1 MAVFVLTD
9 AAVTINAVNLSGY
22 VRKATLKTSAED
34 KDSTA
39 MGATY
44 KARAGGLKDWEL
56 TLEFNSDFAASQVDA
71 TLWPL
76 LGATSTVTAK
86 ATSAANSATNP
97 QFSGSA
103 LLKEYSPIDG
113 AVGDMATATASFAG
127 AGTLSRLTS

>member
-9 AAVTINAVNLSGY
+9 AAVTINSVDLSGK

-56 TLEFNSDFAASQVDA
+56 TLEFNSDFAAAQVDA

-76 LGATSTVTAK
+76 LGTNSTVTAK

-97 QFSGSA
+97 QYSGSA

>member
-1 MAVFVLTD
+1 MAVFVLLD
-9 AAVTINAVNLSGY
+9 AAVTINAVDLSGK
-22 VRKATLKTSAED
+22 VRKATLKTSAD
-34 KDSTA
+34 DQDSTA

-44 KARAGGLKDWEL
+44 HARAGGLKDWTLE
-56 TLEFNSDFAASQVDA
+56 LEFNSDFAAAQVDA

-97 QFSGSA
+97 QYSGTA

-113 AVGDMATATASFAG
+113 SVGDMATATASFAG